1 MLTID
6 EQNALQD
13 DSDNQKRIKARV
25 IAQEL
30 FGHPDLYEALAD
42 YIAGHTGELD
52 GLILEIKERNYD
64 DQ

>member
-6 EQNALQD
+6 EQNAIDD

-30 FGHPDLYEALAD
+30 MSHPDLSEALAD

-52 GLILEIKERNYD
+52 GLILEIQERGAE
-64 DQ
+64 